1 MCSICQD
8 IPIAEYL
15 PNSVINVYKYVYNYL
30 TYLLVNQQINRLNM
44 YKSLSSMFFY
54 ILCIHLCST
63 EELGAVPLSTRS
75 TRWLILV
82 QPQLSSYLFFLSNAF
97 SDCGQNGFYLQAEL
111 FLFAIRKNSAC
122 SQKNFWLYRT
132 EREAV
137 NIKQEEQQEYHTR
150 FCKISE
156 VVWILSQI
164 CLKISFSVYLKS
176 FLASFPSRFLQG
188 QCQRAHVSLLTMHCE
203 CSLSS
208 LEINRPL
215 FLYVQN
221 DSEEANRILLCA
233 DKPAVVATDANAPRR
248 QLKPK

>member
-1 MCSICQD
+1 
-8 IPIAEYL
+8 
-15 PNSVINVYKYVYNYL
+15 
-30 TYLLVNQQINRLNM
+30 M

-63 EELGAVPLSTRS
+63 EELGAVSLSTRS

-82 QPQLSSYLFFLSNAF
+82 QPQLSSYLFFLSNVF
-97 SDCGQNGFYLQAEL
+97 SDCGQNGFCLQAEL

-122 SQKNFWLYRT
+122 SQKNFWLHRT
-132 EREAV
+132 GSEAV

-188 QCQRAHVSLLTMHCE
+188 QCQRAHVSFLDQPSAKAGLTMHCE

>member
-82 QPQLSSYLFFLSNAF
+82 QPQLSSYLFFLSSSF
-97 SDCGQNGFYLQAEL
+97 SDCRQNGFCLQAEL

-122 SQKNFWLYRT
+122 SQKNFWLHRT
-132 EREAV
+132 GRVKQYPIGIATRKQGKRIITISYWRHLTNCPSVHRGTSEAEGV
-137 NIKQEEQQEYHTR
+137 PNEVRRKS
-150 FCKISE
+150 CKLIYYA
-156 VVWILSQI
+156 LR
-164 CLKISFSVYLKS
+164 L
-176 FLASFPSRFLQG
+176 
-188 QCQRAHVSLLTMHCE
+188 
-203 CSLSS
+203 
-208 LEINRPL
+208 
-215 FLYVQN
+215 
-221 DSEEANRILLCA
+221 
-233 DKPAVVATDANAPRR
+233 
-248 QLKPK
+248 

>member
-1 MCSICQD
+1 
-8 IPIAEYL
+8 
-15 PNSVINVYKYVYNYL
+15 
-30 TYLLVNQQINRLNM
+30 M

-63 EELGAVPLSTRS
+63 EELGAVSLSTRS

-97 SDCGQNGFYLQAEL
+97 SDCGQNGFCLQAEL

-122 SQKNFWLYRT
+122 SQKNFWLHRT
-132 EREAV
+132 ESEAV

-215 FLYVQN
+215 F
-221 DSEEANRILLCA
+221 A
-233 DKPAVVATDANAPRR
+233 APRENKSTQKVIPTKAEIKSNHFSKTKKVTR
-248 QLKPK
+248 KCNYTHYLHQITDIHIG